1 MPSTTNKAV
10 SSTDAG
16 PQEVA
21 DAPKKQTKGRAA
33 DVRTPKVPTDK
44 PVSAVEGATDPDTE
58 GSEQKLPDS
67 ERILGTTEV
76 PQEILS
82 ERAAKMKEDA
92 KQAKLQAKKDALT
105 IDDVADDA
113 PTHSAADFS
122 FDVRPDFQSMDEEN
136 ILRFMRHLTGW
147 LRDRDAV
154 VRGPKVTEHQVP
166 DTTVAAVTRE
176 GGVGPDPKKA
186 MMTVYEGFYEWE
198 YEGSYAPVTIRKA
211 HVTHIEALRDTAT
224 EAMVR
229 RYEV

>member
-1 MPSTTNKAV
+1 MPKTTNKSV
-10 SSTDAG
+10 STADEG

-21 DAPKKQTKGRAA
+21 DAPKKQTEGRAA
-33 DVRTPKVPTDK
+33 DTRNSKVPTDK
-44 PVSAVEGATDPDTE
+44 AVSAVEGATDPDEE
-58 GSEQKLPDS
+58 GSDQKLPD
-67 ERILGTTEV
+67 EDRILGTVEV
-76 PQEILS
+76 PEEILT
-82 ERAAKMKEDA
+82 ERAEKMKEDA
-92 KQAKLQAKKDALT
+92 RQARLQAKKDALT

-113 PTHSAADFS
+113 PTHAAADFS
-122 FDVRPDFQSMDEEN
+122 FDVRPDFQTMDEEN
-136 ILRFMRHLTGW
+136 INRFMRHLTKW
-147 LRDRDAV
+147 LRDRDAT

-176 GGVGPDPKKA
+176 GGVSPDPKKE

-229 RYEV
+229 RHEV